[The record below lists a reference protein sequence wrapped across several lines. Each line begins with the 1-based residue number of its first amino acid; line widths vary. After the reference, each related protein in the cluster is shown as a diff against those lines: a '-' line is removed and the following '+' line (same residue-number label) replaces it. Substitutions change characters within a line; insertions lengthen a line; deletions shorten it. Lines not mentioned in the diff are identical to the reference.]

1 MSCALVLLGI
11 PLAQLASAALIMTV
25 GVALQSAVGFGM
37 GLVTVPLLLWTGR
50 SLPEAVA
57 ILLGASAVQ
66 NAYGTWTVRSI
77 VPWRTTL
84 GVATGQ
90 WVFVPLGVL
99 AMGALAAAGPDVV
112 KQAVG
117 GIVAAILVL
126 RAAFRPTPRA
136 SLPWTWGALAGAG
149 SGFLSGLVGMGGP
162 PIVIFA
168 LAHEW
173 TKDQF
178 RGFLWSSFLVMLPVT
193 TTVLAVRMGVE
204 VLGWTAF
211 GIVLLPCLWLGSRA
225 GLLLSHRWD
234 AERMRN
240 VATGMLVLVAA
251 WSVLGPYL
259 VG

>member
-1 MSCALVLLGI
+1 MLFGHPIEV
-11 PLAQLASAALIMTV
+11 LASAALIMTL
-25 GVALQSAVGFGM
+25 GAALQSAVGFGM

-57 ILLGASAVQ
+57 ILLGASVVQ
-66 NAYGTWTVRSI
+66 NAYGTWTARHD

-84 GVATGQ
+84 GVAVAQ
-90 WVFVPLGVL
+90 WVFVPLGL
-99 AMGALAAAGPDVV
+99 ACMGALASAGADVV

-126 RAAFRPTPRA
+126 RAAFRPTPRE
-136 SLPWTWGALAGAG
+136 SLPRVWGAAAGAG

-162 PIVIFA
+162 PLVLYA
-168 LAHEW
+168 LAHGW

-178 RGFLWSSFLVMLPVT
+178 RGFLWSSFLLMLPAT
-193 TTVLAVRMGVE
+193 TTLLAVRMGVE
-204 VLGWTAF
+204 ILGWTAF
-211 GIVLLPCLWLGSRA
+211 GILLLPVLWAGSRV
-225 GLLLSHRWD
+225 GLTLSHRWD
-234 AERMRN
+234 ARRMRS
-240 VATGMLVLVAA
+240 VATGMLVLVAT